1 MSGFELYLSSV
12 GCLWQLLSI
21 IISCI
26 LLCGS
31 IFSLL
36 NLSLVAWLE
45 YLLHV
50 PASWR
55 FMSSFPLWW
64 AIRGFHVCLLSTNI
78 GIMITSL
85 HLCGSV
91 RTEWSDVVIDFQ
103 EFSYCWFVQVC
114 QHFICGTIWS
124 YRLLAFW
131 LAAALTSLSVIFFP
145 CFCHFLFG
153 VSCWLGCYLHLH
165 IYRISVSCIF
175 ACHHSFSRLLQ
186 LSNCSCHSI
195 VWHVSQASDNTVQDS
210 VWMIW
215 FSIFSL
221 KLLSYG

>member
-21 IISCI
+21 LISCI
-26 LLCGS
+26 MLCGS
-31 IFSLL
+31 IFSLF

-55 FMSSFPLWW
+55 FMSSLPLWW

-85 HLCGSV
+85 YICGSV
-91 RTEWSDVVIDFQ
+91 RTEWSDVVIEFQ

-114 QHFICGTIWS
+114 QHFICGAIWS
-124 YRLLAFW
+124 CKLLAFW
-131 LAAALTSLSVIFFP
+131 LAAALTSLIVIFFP
-145 CFCHFLFG
+145 CFCHILFWCFMLTG
-153 VSCWLGCYLHLH
+153 MLLTSSYL
-165 IYRISVSCIF
+165 
-175 ACHHSFSRLLQ
+175 
-186 LSNCSCHSI
+186 
-195 VWHVSQASDNTVQDS
+195 SD
-210 VWMIW
+210 IC
-215 FSIFSL
+215 
-221 KLLSYG
+221 